1 VDQPDALVVVRL
13 CDVAP
18 DGASTLITRG
28 LLNLTHAK
36 SHERPQAL
44 EEGNRFAADVQL
56 QSTGQVV
63 PAGHRLRVAVSPTYF
78 PWAWPSPAPVVLS
91 LFCGASFLDLPV
103 RSDKPSD
110 TCLRPFGPP
119 ETGPSLDCELLG
131 RRPGSHVV
139 IKDPLTGRLE
149 MRHSAPSAT
158 ERLPDGLVIETQTS
172 SGYEITEGEPVSAR
186 YHVQRAQ
193 SFSRQDWDARLE
205 ARYEL
210 TSDASTFFLT
220 ANVAASTDGE
230 RFFSRE
236 WSFEIPRDLV

>member
-1 VDQPDALVVVRL
+1 
-13 CDVAP
+13 
-18 DGASTLITRG
+18 
-28 LLNLTHAK
+28 
-36 SHERPQAL
+36 
-44 EEGNRFAADVQL
+44 
-56 QSTGQVV
+56 
-63 PAGHRLRVAVSPTYF
+63 
-78 PWAWPSPAPVVLS
+78 
-91 LFCGASFLDLPV
+91 
-103 RSDKPSD
+103 
-110 TCLRPFGPP
+110 
-119 ETGPSLDCELLG
+119 
-131 RRPGSHVV
+131 V